1 MAIKV
6 GMVSLGCPK
15 NQVDAEILMGLLRQ
29 DGFELTPDAG
39 LADVVVVNTCGFIE
53 SAKQESIENILEFCQ
68 LKKEGRIKCVVATG
82 CLAERYREELVKEIP
97 ELDVVLGIGSN
108 EQIAAAVRTALDGKK
123 SVLFDAKKEDLPLNG
138 GRVLSTLPFY
148 AYLKIAEGCDN
159 RCSYCAIPMI
169 RGRFR
174 SREMADILEEARWL
188 SENGVTEVVVVAQD
202 TTRYGEDLP
211 GGETLAAL
219 LTELCKI
226 DGFRWIRVLYC
237 YPERITDELLEVFAR
252 EEKLVKYLDIP
263 LQHANGRVLR
273 AMNRHG
279 DRQELTALMKK
290 IRDKVPG
297 IVLRTTLIAGFPG
310 ETPEEFEE
318 LCEFVNDIRFERLGC
333 FAYSQEEGTPAGRMK
348 DQIEEEEKIRRA
360 ELIMEQQM
368 FIMNDYNEAQVG
380 NVLTA
385 VVEGYDR
392 YAQAFFGRT
401 AMDAPDIDGKIFFTS
416 PKPLSIGQYVGV
428 QVDEVLDYDL
438 MGEAVEFD
446 R

>member
-333 FAYSQEEGTPAGRMK
+333 FAYSQEEGTPAGQMK

-428 QVDEVLDYDL
+428 RVDEVLDYDL

>member
-428 QVDEVLDYDL
+428 RVDEVLDYDL